1 MIVIEMPLTEWLNHV
16 NQNITKM
23 QYPILYILHYLD
35 FTISITVS
43 GELRLQ
49 SARSRIKG
57 QGQ

>member
-1 MIVIEMPLTEWLNHV
+1 MIVIEMPLSEWLNHV
-16 NQNITKM
+16 NQNIAKM
-23 QYPILYILHYLD
+23 QYPILYILHYLT
-35 FTISITVS
+35 FAISITVS

>member
-1 MIVIEMPLTEWLNHV
+1 MIYEMPLSEWSNHV
-16 NQNITKM
+16 NQNIAKM
-23 QYPILYILHYLD
+23 QYPILYILHYLN

>member
-16 NQNITKM
+16 NQNTTKM

>member
-1 MIVIEMPLTEWLNHV
+1 MIYEMPLSEWSTHV
-16 NQNITKM
+16 NQNIAKM
-23 QYPILYILHYLD
+23 QYPILYILHYLN